1 MPAEQRSL
9 AAAGARAH
17 GSLETR
23 SVRAYAL
30 VRRNRPPETS
40 EGAMDEDKF
49 NIEVRKFLKEVGITS
64 QREIERAVREAI
76 EAGRIKGNEKLKI
89 SARIQIERVA
99 LDHSVKGDIA
109 LA

>member
-1 MPAEQRSL
+1 
-9 AAAGARAH
+9 
-17 GSLETR
+17 
-23 SVRAYAL
+23 
-30 VRRNRPPETS
+30 
-40 EGAMDEDKF
+40 MDEDKF